1 MRRMSGPNIRDPE
14 QWVPRELFAAY
25 CGEES
30 GSMLDY
36 YDKAKAKRKLIV
48 FSFDWLAFF
57 VLPAWLG
64 YRRQWTLWATLTV
77 SIAVVTAG
85 AALLD
90 VRVPGGAFGGG
101 LIAVALMAR
110 GLLLT
115 SANSLYLKL
124 KQRGLADDAIRAEL
138 ANKAAPS
145 VGLAFAGLLGA
156 LVIQGVVVALVPR

>member
-1 MRRMSGPNIRDPE
+1 MSSPNIRDPE

-30 GSMLDY
+30 GSMLAY
-36 YDKAKAKRKLIV
+36 YDKAKTKRKAIV

-64 YRRQWTLWATLTV
+64 YRRQWALWATLTV
-77 SIAVVTAG
+77 SIAVITAG

-90 VRVPGGAFGGG
+90 VHVPGGAFGGG
-101 LIAVALMAR
+101 LIAMALMAR

-115 SANSLYLKL
+115 SANSLYSKL
-124 KQRGLADDAIRAEL
+124 KQRGLAADAIRAEL

-145 VGLAFAGLLGA
+145 VGLAIAGLLGA
-156 LVIQGVVVALVPR
+156 LVVQGLVAALARLAR